1 MKRSKVLAALL
12 AACMLLSLA
21 ACSGGEGEQ
30 TTAAPGTE
38 AVETTAGAEETPAA
52 AEPANGTFVGTAPG
66 YDREMS
72 VSVTFE
78 DGKITD
84 LELGENHE
92 TSAVISRCFPVIEER
107 IIEANSPVVDS
118 VTGAS
123 FSSFGVKAAV
133 ADAMAQAGMEAPE
146 ITFMTNAGVEYEATT
161 LDNEECDIVVIGGG
175 PAGLS
180 AAIVAKQTAPELN
193 VIVVEKLDILGGN
206 GKLDMNFYDLFGS
219 QAQEEAGIEYTVED
233 FVNDYADAG
242 DTPERIQV
250 WAEEE
255 FTTDAWLRDM
265 GTELN
270 YTYGMGNHMVD
281 ADTYAGETI
290 MDNMEKTAYE
300 LGVDIRTGTKGVDF
314 VWDGEAVAGV
324 SVETNHSESY
334 DILAKK
340 TIIATGGF
348 CSNTELLAKY
358 APGYEVLTT
367 SNMMGTTGD
376 FVPVFEEN
384 DMLLERMDY
393 IRAFPYILKN
403 RRDLTSSGQA
413 FVLVNG
419 SGERFLDE
427 TSAAGLELGTSI
439 LEQDTAWMVID
450 SKGLETDGRLRKQ
463 TSAGYW
469 LEADSVEA
477 LAEQM
482 GVPADALQ
490 ASIDAYNAAFEGT
503 EDEFGAAP
511 STTIDAG
518 PYYAVEVV
526 TADHM
531 SKGGLGC
538 NEYAEA
544 LYSDGSVVE
553 NLYGAGEVTW
563 QSGGYSQSVCFGKIA
578 GRNAANA
585 ILETAE

>member
-1 MKRSKVLAALL
+1 MKKLSRALAAVLS
-12 AACMLLSLA
+12 AGMLLSLA
-21 ACSGGEGEQ
+21 GCGGSSSS
-30 TTAAPGTE
+30 TASSAAPSSS
-38 AVETTAGAEETPAA
+38 APASTVD
-52 AEPANGTFVGTAPG
+52 PASVSGSFEGTAPS
-66 YDREMS
+66 YDRDLT
-72 VSVTFE
+72 VTVTF
-78 DGKITD
+78 DAGKITD
-84 LELGENHE
+84 IELGDNHD
-92 TSAVISRCFPVIEER
+92 TSAIISRAFPVIEER
-107 IIEANSPVVDS
+107 IVEANSPVVDS
-118 VTGAS
+118 VSGAT
-123 FSSFGVKAAV
+123 FTSFGVKAAV
-133 ADAMAQAGMEAPE
+133 ANAMAAAGLEAPE
-146 ITFMTNAGVEYEATT
+146 ITFATNAGIEYAPTT
-161 LDNEECDIVVIGGG
+161 LENAECDIVVIGGG

-180 AAIVAKQTAPELN
+180 AAVVAKQTNPDLN

-219 QAQEEAGIEYTVED
+219 QAQAEAGIEYTVED
-233 FVNDYADAG
+233 FVRDYADAG

-290 MDNMEKTAYE
+290 MDNMEKLAYE
-300 LGVDIRTGTKGVDF
+300 LGVDIRTGTAGVDF
-314 VWDGEAVAGV
+314 VWDGDRVAGV
-324 SVETNHSESY
+324 SVQTNHNESY

-340 TIIATGGF
+340 TIVAT
-348 CSNTELLAKY
+348 
-358 APGYEVLTT
+358 
-367 SNMMGTTGD
+367 MMGTTGD
-376 FVPVFEEN
+376 FVPVFEKN
-384 DMLLERMDY
+384 GMLLEHMDMV
-393 IRAFPYILKN
+393 RAFPYILKV

-427 TSAAGLELGTSI
+427 TTAAGLDLGTKI
-439 LEQDTAWMVID
+439 LEQDASWMVID

-463 TSAGYW
+463 TSNGYW
-469 LEADSVEA
+469 LEADTVEE

-482 GVPADALQ
+482 DVPADALQ
-490 ASIDAYNAAFEGT
+490 ASIDTYNAAVGGET
-503 EDEFGAAP
+503 DPFGAQP

-518 PYYAVEVV
+518 PFYAVQVQ

-531 SKGGLGC
+531 TKGGLGC
-538 NEYAEA
+538 NEFAQA
-544 LYSDGSVVE
+544 LYEDGSVVPD
-553 NLYGAGEVTW
+553 LYGAGEVTW

-585 ILETAE
+585 IAEESAAA